1 VRARSRVWPL
11 GAGPGHIKMLLDR
24 VEDGGPRRSANCAI
38 IPSLVVADATIV
50 VVLLGGPATVAKGEL
65 V

>member
-1 VRARSRVWPL
+1 
-11 GAGPGHIKMLLDR
+11 MLLDR

-38 IPSLVVADATIV
+38 IPSLVVADAAIV